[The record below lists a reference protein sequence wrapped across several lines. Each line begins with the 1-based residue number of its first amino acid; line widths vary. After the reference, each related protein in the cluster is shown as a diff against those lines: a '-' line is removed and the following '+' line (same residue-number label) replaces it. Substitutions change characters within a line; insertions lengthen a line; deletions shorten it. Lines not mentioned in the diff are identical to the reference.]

1 VPFYAFP
8 PNTIVITKGAHH
20 VKTINKYGRTSRRF
34 CGICSAMVVNDPH
47 EAPMQTVSAMMMKS
61 TEGIPFTPM
70 MHIMYGEKSMS
81 VKDGLPKI
89 RAFPDMEG
97 KGELVEE

>member
-1 VPFYAFP
+1 
-8 PNTIVITKGAHH
+8 
-20 VKTINKYGRTSRRF
+20 
-34 CGICSAMVVNDPH
+34 
-47 EAPMQTVSAMMMKS
+47 MQTVSAMMMKS